1 MNWTP
6 RLELLPAIGILIAFL
21 AVLAW
26 WRSDGRNR
34 QKSKPDIQLPAAK
47 IDLPRPDRRVWFH
60 EHLEPL
66 IVQQTAASRASA
78 ERCTER
84 IREIFQGYHR
94 GLDPFVRDITS
105 TWTRLSLLRQMPGA
119 WWSQDDRMER
129 FVRAKWEQH
138 LFSEE
143 KLKKDLAGALQ
154 QFQEDLQADQARML
168 SQVKVAV
175 SIGDFPE
182 LEVPGQ
188 PEFQGEITKQFS
200 RYATGRAEDSVYRG
214 LTTLISSEVAFAVAS
229 SLVARGAAMLG
240 ASAMASTTAAGGAT
254 AGGAA
259 MGAGGGSVAG
269 PVGTAIGLV
278 IGLAAG
284 VAVDWWMTHQFQDQL
299 RDELSTYLTRLQT
312 VILRGSGDQLGLQ
325 DQLDDW
331 LHDLEEVQRNVLRE
345 KILGES
351 Q

>member
-1 MNWTP
+1 MNWNSRSGP
-6 RLELLPAIGILIAFL
+6 LPAIGILIAFV
-21 AVLAW
+21 AAIAW
-26 WRSDGRNR
+26 WRLDWRNR
-34 QKSKPDIQLPAAK
+34 QVSRPEIQLPAAR
-47 IDLPRPDRRVWFH
+47 IDVPRPDRRIWFQ

-84 IREIFQGYHR
+84 IREIFQGYQS

-105 TWTRLSLLRQMPGA
+105 TWTRLSLLSKMPGA
-119 WWSQDDRMER
+119 WWSNDDRMER

-143 KLKKDLAGALQ
+143 KLKNDLAGALQ
-154 QFQEDLQADQARML
+154 QFQEDLLADQARML

-175 SIGDFPE
+175 SIGDSPE
-182 LEVPGQ
+182 IQVPGQ

-200 RYATGRAEDSVYRG
+200 QYATGRAEDSVYRG
-214 LTTLISSEVAFAVAS
+214 LSTLVSSEVAFAVAS

-240 ASAMASTTAAGGAT
+240 ASAVASTTAAGGAT

-259 MGAGGGSVAG
+259 VGAGGGSVAG

-299 RDELSTYLTRLQT
+299 REELSTYLTRLQS
-312 VILRGSGDQLGLQ
+312 VILSGSGDQLGLQ

-345 KILGES
+345 KILGAS

>member
-1 MNWTP
+1 MNWTS
-6 RLELLPAIGILIAFL
+6 RSRLLPAIGLLI
-21 AVLAW
+21 AVLAAMMW
-26 WRSDGRNR
+26 WRLEGRNR
-34 QKSKPDIQLPAAK
+34 QVSRKEIQLPAAR
-47 IDLPRPDRRVWFH
+47 IDLPRPDRKIWF
-60 EHLEPL
+60 EKHLEPL
-66 IVQQTAASRASA
+66 IVQQTATSRASA

-84 IREIFQGYHR
+84 IGEIFQGYQR

-143 KLKKDLAGALQ
+143 KLKNDLAAVLQ

-182 LEVPGQ
+182 LKVPEQ
-188 PEFQGEITKQFS
+188 PEFQGEITNEFS

-240 ASAMASTTAAGGAT
+240 ASAVASSTAAGGAT

-259 MGAGGGSVAG
+259 VGAGGGSVAG

-331 LHDLEEVQRNVLRE
+331 LQDLEEVQRHILRE
-345 KILGES
+345 KILGAP